1 MMLLLHPRSEEILVR
16 GIDQFERLWSESEKI
31 PRVMAISVYPYITGV
46 PHRIGYFEKLFD
58 HIQSK
63 TGVVF
68 KKVSK
73 FRTGIANKYR
83 MPIF

>member
-1 MMLLLHPRSEEILVR
+1 
-16 GIDQFERLWSESEKI
+16 
-31 PRVMAISVYPYITGV
+31 MAISVYPYITGM

-68 KKVSK
+68 K
-73 FRTGIANKYR
+73 TGEQISNWYR
-83 MPIF
+83 EQVLYADFLTRRPI